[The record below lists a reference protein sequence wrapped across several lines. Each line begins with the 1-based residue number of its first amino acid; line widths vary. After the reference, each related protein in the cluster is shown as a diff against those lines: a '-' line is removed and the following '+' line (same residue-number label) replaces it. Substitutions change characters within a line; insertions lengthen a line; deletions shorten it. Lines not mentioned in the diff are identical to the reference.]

1 MNSRE
6 HMLCTLNHEKPDEPR
21 TIAEGLYNRNLVLR
35 VKGGVLDMLPG
46 EAYREGYDD
55 SRYIATLMA
64 VGGEEWLE
72 AQPQERILRGRLVHC
87 LSSIWTA
94 RRLWVGRCR
103 SSGRVVLRYCCSTL

>member
-1 MNSRE
+1 
-6 HMLCTLNHEKPDEPR
+6 
-21 TIAEGLYNRNLVLR
+21 LR

-72 AQPQERILRGRLVHC
+72 AQPQERILRGNLAAC
-87 LSSIWTA
+87 
-94 RRLWVGRCR
+94 RRTSWQ
-103 SSGRVVLRYCCSTL
+103 S